1 MALLIAGIILFLGT
15 HMIRVVAPDF
25 RSAMIAKFGESGW
38 KGLYA
43 AVSLLTLAILIYG
56 YAKAPVVDLYFPPA
70 GMAHL
75 TLTLMLLAMIFLV
88 AGMLPA
94 GHIATKSKHPMVLSI
109 KIWAFSHLL
118 ANGDLASVLLFG
130 SFLAWGVLIRIALK
144 RRQRAG
150 ELVLRPFVSA
160 RNDILAVVIGAAV
173 WLAFIWKLH
182 ELLIGVPPIVM

>member
-1 MALLIAGIILFLGT
+1 
-15 HMIRVVAPDF
+15 
-25 RSAMIAKFGESGW
+25 
-38 KGLYA
+38 
-43 AVSLLTLAILIYG
+43 
-56 YAKAPVVDLYFPPA
+56 
-70 GMAHL
+70 
-75 TLTLMLLAMIFLV
+75 
-88 AGMLPA
+88 MLPA